1 MIDKNLYP
9 FFWDIDPTHLDIRK
23 YKDYIIER
31 LLELGDEKAVQWL
44 FINYSEKEIRK
55 VLHNSRSLSA
65 KSRRFWEIILG

>member
-31 LLELGDEKAVQWL
+31 LLELGDENAFQWL
-44 FINYSEKEIRK
+44 FMNYSEREIRK
-55 VLHNSRSLSA
+55 VLLKSRSLSV